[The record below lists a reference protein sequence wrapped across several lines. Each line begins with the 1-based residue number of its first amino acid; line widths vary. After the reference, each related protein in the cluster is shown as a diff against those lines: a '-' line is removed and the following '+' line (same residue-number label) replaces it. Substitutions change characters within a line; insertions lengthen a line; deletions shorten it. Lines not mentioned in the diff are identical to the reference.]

1 MSREPG
7 GFRSR
12 TNGSGGYTNGYSSRE
27 GGYGGFGAG
36 EDDYPRRP
44 SAERPRPSAER
55 QRPSADRPRR
65 PGGYGGYGGFAQEE
79 EEAPQEQRPTSLE
92 RSRANRR
99 SGEGRP
105 RSGGSPNK
113 NYGPAS
119 HQMEEVLKYIRQNW
133 DFMTSENCVPVE
145 VALKL
150 MDSSSLGL
158 AGQYPTFK
166 QTHQDMQRAL
176 KAIVNEHHQGFNSSI
191 GTFHKIQSSLQSSQ
205 TRVRTLKDSLTQA
218 KAHLSTT
225 KPELK
230 EFATSSQNYDE
241 MIQVLN
247 IIEQLQLVPDKLEA
261 RISEKRFLTA
271 VDILQDAL
279 RMIRRSEM
287 EKIGALSE
295 LRTYL
300 SNQEHSL
307 TDILLEE
314 LHNHLYLKSPY
325 CEDRWKVYAQN
336 QPKGEGVE
344 RGQASAR
351 ARRLYEFL
359 SDLDTSE
366 PMVDDSQR
374 NPEADTFE
382 YIRLIVEALNKMNRL
397 DIAVDTIH
405 ERLPVEL
412 YRVVE
417 KSNNEVAQRHPSIMR
432 AYAARKEG
440 KRSVA
445 AESDELRSGVLTDLL
460 WTLYARFEA
469 IAESHRVVY
478 DVVVGIVRRDGIRD
492 SSSNPL
498 TRGFK
503 ELWKLFQNEIRSLL
517 HDYLATDSDFG
528 GRSGQGKSTG
538 GSLYSRAPRDRNKR
552 MFKLSDMDTKA
563 TELAEERDSL
573 EFILKSSVPGL
584 VSDAKIPE
592 EVTNNTS
599 SNLDGSAT
607 GHRLLVEPSVFNMG
621 ILLPPSLDFLNR
633 LKEVVPSGS
642 DIVISTLHSFLDDF
656 LVNVFLPQLD
666 DTLNELS
673 DKTFVELDAFQED
686 PQWSHHSKKP
696 IFRGTVKFFTLI
708 TAFCKMLDNLP
719 HDQAFSQLIITQMKT
734 YGDKCV
740 GNFKAIMAR
749 AQPKESGDLLK
760 ACAAYAEF
768 ETEIGDTLGELFEA
782 DKERTAELIDREIK
796 LLLAEAEKS
805 PIDQHDIIQD
815 KKTIQTLC
823 LLYTSMKWLATKVV
837 QLRHISNRATDSS
850 KPQIGNQRHN
860 RRWTFV
866 AESRTEGTAVYLP
879 LNQETAGQL
888 DMVVDTYRKLAT
900 LVHRTLHTNI
910 RLTAMHSLS
919 SSIKTT
925 YTPDSPLSD
934 PDPAIQALTTTLT
947 AYEAELSSYLPPTQ
961 FHKVLLGLAQL
972 VDTHLL
978 TLCTSRIK
986 ALNSDGCRL
995 MQLNILVLQQNLKNI
1010 VEEAELRDS
1019 ALFFELFSGGADAV
1033 VKRAKE
1039 CGKGYGV
1046 GNGLFTEGVVK
1057 GLLRLT
1063 YGERLR
1069 NERRE
1074 VGVAAQRDLE
1084 AKELEISEYM
1094 Y

>member
-12 TNGSGGYTNGYSSRE
+12 ANGSGGYTNGYGSRE
-27 GGYGGFGAG
+27 GGYGGFGAA

-44 SAERPRPSAER
+44 SADRPRPSAER
-55 QRPSADRPRR
+55 PSGERRRR
-65 PGGYGGYGGFAQEE
+65 PGGYGGYGGFSQEE
-79 EEAPQEQRPTSLE
+79 EEAPQVQRPTSLE

-105 RSGGSPNK
+105 RSAGGPGS
-113 NYGPAS
+113 NYGPGS
-119 HQMEEVLKYIRQNW
+119 QQMEEVLKYIKQNW

-158 AGQYPTFK
+158 AGQYRSFQ

-205 TRVRTLKDSLTQA
+205 VRVRTLKESLTQA
-218 KAHLSTT
+218 KSHLSTT

-279 RMIRRSEM
+279 RMIRKSEM

-336 QPKGEGVE
+336 QPKGDGAE
-344 RGQASAR
+344 RGQGHAR

-382 YIRLIVEALNKMNRL
+382 YVRLIVESLNKMNRL

-417 KSNNEVAQRHPSIMR
+417 KSNNEVAQRHPSIIR
-432 AYAARKEG
+432 AYAARKEE
-440 KRSVA
+440 KRTVA
-445 AESDELRSGVLTDLL
+445 AESDELRAGVLNDLL

-478 DVVVGIVRRDGIRD
+478 DVVTGIVRRDGIRD
-492 SSSNPL
+492 SNSTPL

-517 HDYLATDSDFG
+517 HDYLATDGDFG
-528 GRSGQGKSTG
+528 GGRGQGKAAS
-538 GSLYSRAPRDRNKR
+538 GSAYSRAPRDRNKR
-552 MFKLSDMDTKA
+552 MFKLSDMDTKS
-563 TELAEERDSL
+563 TELAEERDNL

-584 VSDAKIPE
+584 VSDSKQPE
-592 EVTNNTS
+592 DVSNNAS
-599 SNLDGSAT
+599 STLDGSAT
-607 GHRLLVEPSVFNMG
+607 GHKLLVQPSVFNMG

-686 PQWSHHSKKP
+686 PQWSQCSKKP
-696 IFRGTVKFFTLI
+696 IFRGTVKFFNLI

-719 HDQAFSQLIITQMKT
+719 HDQAFSQLIITQMRT

-740 GNFKAIMAR
+740 GNFKAMMAR
-749 AQPKESGDLLK
+749 GQPKGPANELLK
-760 ACAAYAEF
+760 ACAVYAEF
-768 ETEIGDTLGELFEA
+768 EGEIGEVIGQVFEA
-782 DKERTAELIDREIK
+782 DADTRAELANTETK
-796 LLLAEAEKS
+796 LIIGATEEA
-805 PIDQHDIIQD
+805 PLDQQDIIQE

-823 LLYTSMKWLATKVV
+823 LLYTSMKWLAAKVS

-850 KPQIGNQRHN
+850 KPQISGQRHN
-860 RRWTFV
+860 RRWTFI

-888 DMVVDTYRKLAT
+888 DMVVDTYRRLAT
-900 LVHRTLHTNI
+900 LIHRVLHVNL
-910 RLTAMHSLS
+910 RLTTMHSLAS
-919 SSIKTT
+919 TIKPS
-925 YTPDSPLSD
+925 YTLDSPLSD
-934 PDPAIQALTTTLT
+934 PDPAIQTLTTTLT
-947 AYEAELSSYLPPTQ
+947 AYEAEMSTYLPPTQ
-961 FHKVLLGLAQL
+961 YTQIIAGLAPFT
-972 VDTHLL
+972 DTYLLHL
-978 TLCTSRIK
+978 CIQRIK
-986 ALNSDGCRL
+986 SMNEDGCRL

-1010 VEEAELRDS
+1010 ESDANLQYS
-1019 ALFFELFSGGADAV
+1019 ALYFDLFTEGPEAV
-1033 VKRAKE
+1033 TTRAKE
-1039 CGKGYGV
+1039 HGKGYGV
-1046 GNGLFTEGVVK
+1046 PNGLITEQVVK
-1057 GLLRLT
+1057 DLLRLC
-1063 YGERLR
+1063 YGDKLK

-1074 VGVAAQRDLE
+1074 VGVQAQRQLE
-1084 AKELEISEYM
+1084 AQELEISEYM

>member
-12 TNGSGGYTNGYSSRE
+12 TNGTGGYTNGYGSRE
-27 GGYGGFGAG
+27 GGYGGLGAAD
-36 EDDYPRRP
+36 DDYNRRPSADRARP
-44 SAERPRPSAER
+44 SAERPSGER
-55 QRPSADRPRR
+55 RRR
-65 PGGYGGYGGFAQEE
+65 PGGYGGYGGFSQEE
-79 EEAPQEQRPTSLE
+79 EEAPQVQRPTSLE

-105 RSGGSPNK
+105 RSVGVAGS
-113 NYGPAS
+113 NYGPGS
-119 HQMEEVLKYIRQNW
+119 QQMEEVLKYIKQNW
-133 DFMTSENCVPVE
+133 EFMTSENCVPVE

-158 AGQYPTFK
+158 AGQYLSFQK
-166 QTHQDMQRAL
+166 THQDMQRAL

-205 TRVRTLKDSLTQA
+205 VRVRTLKESLTEA
-218 KAHLSTT
+218 KVHLSTT

-261 RISEKRFLTA
+261 RISEKRFLSA

-279 RMIRRSEM
+279 RMIRKSEM

-336 QPKGEGVE
+336 QPKGDGAE
-344 RGQASAR
+344 RSKGRAR
-351 ARRLYEFL
+351 ARRLYDFL

-417 KSNNEVAQRHPSIMR
+417 KSNNEVAQRHPSIIR
-432 AYAARKEG
+432 AYAARKEE
-440 KRSVA
+440 KRTVA
-445 AESDELRSGVLTDLL
+445 AESDELRAGVLNDLL

-478 DVVVGIVRRDGIRD
+478 DVVTGVVRRDGIRD
-492 SSSNPL
+492 SNSTPL

-517 HDYLATDSDFG
+517 HDYLATDGDFG
-528 GRSGQGKSTG
+528 SGRGQGKAYS
-538 GSLYSRAPRDRNKR
+538 GSAYSRAPRDRTKR
-552 MFKLSDMDTKA
+552 MFKLSDMDTKS

-584 VSDAKIPE
+584 VSDSKQPE
-592 EVTNNTS
+592 DVSNSTS

-607 GHRLLVEPSVFNMG
+607 GHKLLVEPSVFNMG

-686 PQWSHHSKKP
+686 PHWSHYSKKP
-696 IFRGTVKFFTLI
+696 IFRGTVKFFNLI

-719 HDQAFSQLIITQMKT
+719 HDQAFSQLIITQMRT
-734 YGDKCV
+734 YGEKCV
-740 GNFKAIMAR
+740 GNFKAMMAR
-749 AQPKESGDLLK
+749 GQPKRPTNELLK
-760 ACAAYAEF
+760 ACAVYAEF
-768 ETEIGDTLGELFEA
+768 EGEIGEVIGQLFESDA
-782 DKERTAELIDREIK
+782 DKVELTNTETK
-796 LLLAEAEKS
+796 LIIAATEEA
-805 PIDQHDIIQD
+805 PIDQQDIIQD
-815 KKTIQTLC
+815 RKTIQMLC
-823 LLYTSMKWLATKVV
+823 LLYTSMKWLATKVS

-850 KPQIGNQRHN
+850 KPQISGQRHN
-860 RRWTFV
+860 RRWTFI

-879 LNQETAGQL
+879 LNHETAGQL

-900 LVHRTLHTNI
+900 LVHRMLHVNL
-910 RLTAMHSLS
+910 RLTTMHSLAS
-919 SSIKTT
+919 TIQTS
-925 YTPDSPLSD
+925 YTLESAPTD
-934 PDPAIQALTTTLT
+934 PDPAIQSLMTALT
-947 AYEAELSSYLPPTQ
+947 AYEAEMSTYLPTTQ
-961 FHKVLLGLAQL
+961 YSQIIAGLAPFT
-972 VDTHLL
+972 DTYLL
-978 TLCTSRIK
+978 YLCIQRIK
-986 ALNSDGCRL
+986 AMNADGCVA

-1010 VEEAELRDS
+1010 ESDAKLTQS
-1019 ALFFELFSGGADAV
+1019 ALYFDLFTEGPDAIV
-1033 VKRAKE
+1033 ARAKE
-1039 CGKGYGV
+1039 YGKGYGV
-1046 GNGLFTEGVVK
+1046 PSGLITDGVVK
-1057 GLLRLT
+1057 ELLRVC

-1074 VGVAAQRDLE
+1074 VGLQAQRQLE
-1084 AKELEISEYM
+1084 AQELEVSEYM